1 MKKKRNLIL
10 SVFIGL
16 NAFAWAQPAQR
27 TFLPPTMGWSSWN
40 TFALNISDKIIE
52 GQADA
57 MVKTGLKAA
66 GYEYINIDDGFWE
79 GRGKDGQLIINRKR
93 FPNGMRAVADYIHK
107 LGLKAGMYSDAGDNA
122 CGSQDGTR
130 AYGVGI
136 GLAGYEAQD
145 IKTYLQDWDYDFI
158 KVDYCGGIHM
168 GLDEREQYTKISNE
182 IRKIEKET
190 GRRLVFNICRW
201 AYPGTWVSDIA
212 DSWRTTGDIYD
223 AWASVKS
230 IVKENLYLQAYTGG
244 GHYNDMDMLEI
255 GRSLNENEE
264 RTHMA
269 YWCIASSP
277 MLIGCDMTKLR
288 ESSLALLKNKDLI
301 AMNQDVLGIGA
312 PVVQRKGDVYVVAK
326 DMEQLHGSKRAV
338 VVMNLTD
345 SEQTISVDLAK
356 LELSDK
362 ILVHDCFTGKDQKLK
377 AAKKG
382 EMQLFE
388 VTIPAHGSQ
397 AYFMTG
403 KRIAKKRYEAEESW
417 MHNYQELRNL
427 KTAKFAESKDASG
440 GAFAEFV
447 GGNMQNYIEWR
458 NVWADRDGTYTM
470 TIAYASTENR
480 SADITVNGV
489 TKNNVAMPKG
499 TAWNKEFRTI
509 DVPVTLKRGFNTI
522 AIGQDYRF
530 APNIDYMELHD

>member
-345 SEQTISVDLAK
+345 SEQTIRVDLAK

-362 ILVHDCFTGKDQKLK
+362 ILVHDCFTGKDQKIK
-377 AAKKG
+377 AAKKC
-382 EMQLFE
+382 EKQMFE

-403 KRIAKKRYEAEESW
+403 KRIAKTRYEAEESW

-530 APNIDYMELHD
+530 APNIDYMELHQ

>member
-57 MVKTGLKAA
+57 MVKQGLKAA

-201 AYPGTWVSDIA
+201 AYPGTWVSNIA

-312 PVVQRKGDVYVVAK
+312 PVVQREGDVYVVAK

-345 SEQTISVDLAK
+345 SEQKISVDLAK

-362 ILVHDCFTGKDQKLK
+362 ILVHDCFTGKDLKLK
-377 AAKKG
+377 AAKKC
-382 EMQLFE
+382 EKQMFE

-403 KRIAKKRYEAEESW
+403 KRIAKTRYEAEESW

-530 APNIDYMELHD
+530 APNIDYMELHQ

>member
-52 GQADA
+52 NQADA
-57 MVKTGLKAA
+57 MVKTGLKDV
-66 GYEYINIDDGFWE
+66 GYQYINIDDGFWE

-288 ESSLALLKNKDLI
+288 ESSLTLLKNKDLI

-312 PVVQRKGDVYVVAK
+312 PVVQREGDVYVVAK

-345 SEQTISVDLAK
+345 SEQKISVDLAK

-382 EMQLFE
+382 EKQLFE

-489 TKNNVAMPKG
+489 MKNNIAMPKG
-499 TAWNKEFRTI
+499 TAWNKDFRTV

-522 AIGQDYRF
+522 SIGQDYRF

>member
-40 TFALNISDKIIE
+40 TFALNISEKIIE
-52 GQADA
+52 DQADA

-230 IVKENLYLQAYTGG
+230 IVEENLYLQAYTGG

-312 PVVQRKGDVYVVAK
+312 PVVQREGDVYVVAK

-338 VVMNLTD
+338 VVMNLSD
-345 SEQTISVDLAK
+345 SEQKISVDLAK

-377 AAKKG
+377 VAKKG
-382 EMQLFE
+382 EKQLFE

-403 KRIAKKRYEAEESW
+403 KRIAKTRYEAEESW

-427 KTAKFAESKDASG
+427 KTANYAQSTEASG
-440 GAFAEFV
+440 GAYVYNV
-447 GGNMQNYIEWR
+447 GGNARNYMEWR
-458 NVWADRDGTYTM
+458 NVWADHDGNYIM
-470 TIAYASTENR
+470 TIRYASKDKRE
-480 SADITVNGV
+480 ADICVNGV
-489 TKNNVAMPKG
+489 MMSNVAMPKG
-499 TAWNKEFRTI
+499 TSWDKDFCTV

-522 AIGQDYRF
+522 SIGQDYGF
-530 APNIDYMELHD
+530 APNIDCMDLHQ

>member
-52 GQADA
+52 DQADA

-312 PVVQRKGDVYVVAK
+312 PVVQREGDVYVVAK

-345 SEQTISVDLAK
+345 SEQTIQVDLAK

-382 EMQLFE
+382 EKQLFE

-522 AIGQDYRF
+522 AIGQDYGF
-530 APNIDYMELHD
+530 APNIDYMELHQ

>member
-40 TFALNISDKIIE
+40 TFALNISEKIIE
-52 GQADA
+52 NQADA

-93 FPNGMRAVADYIHK
+93 FPNGMRVVADYIHK

-312 PVVQRKGDVYVVAK
+312 PVVQREGDVYVVAK

-345 SEQTISVDLAK
+345 SEQKISVDLAK

-382 EMQLFE
+382 EKQLFE

>member
-40 TFALNISDKIIE
+40 TFALNISEKIIE
-52 GQADA
+52 NQADA

-66 GYEYINIDDGFWE
+66 GYEYINIDDGFWN
-79 GRGKDGQLIINRKR
+79 GRGKDGQLIINRER

-312 PVVQRKGDVYVVAK
+312 PVVQREGDVYVVAK

-345 SEQTISVDLAK
+345 SEQKISVDLAK

-362 ILVHDCFTGKDQKLK
+362 ILVHDCFTGKDLKLK

-382 EMQLFE
+382 EKQLFE

-397 AYFMTG
+397 AYFMMG

>member
-27 TFLPPTMGWSSWN
+27 MFLPPTMGWSSWN
-40 TFALNISDKIIE
+40 TFALNISEKIIE
-52 GQADA
+52 NQADA
-57 MVKTGLKAA
+57 MVKTGLKDV
-66 GYEYINIDDGFWE
+66 GYQYINIDDGFWE

-130 AYGVGI
+130 AYGIGI

-345 SEQTISVDLAK
+345 SEQTIRVDLAK

-362 ILVHDCFTGKDQKLK
+362 ILVHDCFTGKDQKIK
-377 AAKKG
+377 AAKKC
-382 EMQLFE
+382 EKQMFE

-403 KRIAKKRYEAEESW
+403 KRIAKTRYEAEESW
-417 MHNYQELRNL
+417 MHNYQELKNL

>member
-57 MVKTGLKAA
+57 MVKQGLKAA

-201 AYPGTWVSDIA
+201 AYPGTWVSNIA

-312 PVVQRKGDVYVVAK
+312 PVVQREGDVYVVAK

-345 SEQTISVDLAK
+345 SEQKISVDLAK

-362 ILVHDCFTGKDQKLK
+362 ILVHDCFTGKDLKLK

-382 EMQLFE
+382 EKQLFE

-499 TAWNKEFRTI
+499 TAWNKDFRTV

>member
-40 TFALNISDKIIE
+40 TFALNISEKIIE
-52 GQADA
+52 DQADA

-230 IVKENLYLQAYTGG
+230 IVEENLYLQAYTGG

-312 PVVQRKGDVYVVAK
+312 PVVQREGDVYVVAK

-345 SEQTISVDLAK
+345 TEQTISVDLAK

-382 EMQLFE
+382 EKQLFE
-388 VTIPAHGSQ
+388 VIIPAHGSQ

-403 KRIAKKRYEAEESW
+403 KRIAKTRYEAEESW

-427 KTAKFAESKDASG
+427 KTANYAQSTEASG
-440 GAFAEFV
+440 GAYVYNV
-447 GGNMQNYIEWR
+447 GGNARNYMEWR
-458 NVWADRDGTYTM
+458 NVWADHDGNYIM
-470 TIAYASTENR
+470 TIRYASKDKRE
-480 SADITVNGV
+480 ADICVNGV
-489 TKNNVAMPKG
+489 MMSNVAMPKG
-499 TAWNKEFRTI
+499 TSWDKDFRTV

-522 AIGQDYRF
+522 SIGQDYGF
-530 APNIDYMELHD
+530 APNIDCMDLHQ

>member
-57 MVKTGLKAA
+57 MVKQGLKDV
-66 GYEYINIDDGFWE
+66 GYQYINIDDGFWE

-312 PVVQRKGDVYVVAK
+312 PVVQREGDVYVVAK

-345 SEQTISVDLAK
+345 SEQKISVDLAK

-382 EMQLFE
+382 EKQLFE

-458 NVWADRDGTYTM
+458 NVWADHDGNYIM
-470 TIAYASTENR
+470 TIRYASKDKRE
-480 SADITVNGV
+480 ADICVNGV
-489 TKNNVAMPKG
+489 MMSNVAMPKG
-499 TAWNKEFRTI
+499 TSWDKDFRTV

-522 AIGQDYRF
+522 SIGQDYGF
-530 APNIDYMELHD
+530 APNIDCMDLHQ

>member
-40 TFALNISDKIIE
+40 TFALNISEKIIE
-52 GQADA
+52 NQADA
-57 MVKTGLKAA
+57 MVKTGLKDV
-66 GYEYINIDDGFWE
+66 GYQYINIDDGFWE

-145 IKTYLQDWDYDFI
+145 IRTYLYDWDYDFI

-312 PVVQRKGDVYVVAK
+312 PVVQREGDVYVVAK

-345 SEQTISVDLAK
+345 SEQKISVDLAK

-362 ILVHDCFTGKDQKLK
+362 ILVHDCFTGKDLKLK

-382 EMQLFE
+382 EKQLFE

-489 TKNNVAMPKG
+489 TKNNIAMPKG
-499 TAWNKEFRTI
+499 TAWNKDFRTV

-522 AIGQDYRF
+522 SIGQDYGF
-530 APNIDYMELHD
+530 APNIDCMDLHQ

>member
-40 TFALNISDKIIE
+40 TFALNISEKIIE
-52 GQADA
+52 DQADA

-312 PVVQRKGDVYVVAK
+312 PVVQREGDVYVVAK

-345 SEQTISVDLAK
+345 SEQKISVDLAK

-382 EMQLFE
+382 EKQLFE

-403 KRIAKKRYEAEESW
+403 KRIAKTRYEAEESW

-427 KTAKFAESKDASG
+427 KTANYAQSTEASG
-440 GAFAEFV
+440 GAYVYNV
-447 GGNMQNYIEWR
+447 GGNARNYMEWR
-458 NVWADRDGTYTM
+458 NVWADHDGNYIM
-470 TIAYASTENR
+470 TIRYASKDKRE
-480 SADITVNGV
+480 ADICVNGV
-489 TKNNVAMPKG
+489 MMSNVAMPKG
-499 TAWNKEFRTI
+499 TSWDKDFCTV

-522 AIGQDYRF
+522 SIGQDYGF
-530 APNIDYMELHD
+530 APNIDCMDLHQ

>member
-40 TFALNISDKIIE
+40 TFALNISEKIIE
-52 GQADA
+52 NQADA
-57 MVKTGLKAA
+57 MVKTGLKDV
-66 GYEYINIDDGFWE
+66 GYQYINIDDGFWE

-93 FPNGMRAVADYIHK
+93 FPNGMRVVADYIHK

-312 PVVQRKGDVYVVAK
+312 PVVQREGDVYVVAK

-338 VVMNLTD
+338 VVINLTD
-345 SEQTISVDLAK
+345 SEQKISVDLAK

-382 EMQLFE
+382 EKQLFE

-403 KRIAKKRYEAEESW
+403 KRIAKTCYEAEESW

-427 KTAKFAESKDASG
+427 KTANYAQSTEASG
-440 GAFAEFV
+440 GAYVYNV
-447 GGNMQNYIEWR
+447 GGNARNYMEWR

>member
-40 TFALNISDKIIE
+40 TFALNISEKIIE
-52 GQADA
+52 DQADA

-223 AWASVKS
+223 AWASVKN
-230 IVKENLYLQAYTGG
+230 IVEENLYLQAYTGG

-312 PVVQRKGDVYVVAK
+312 PVVQREGDVYVVAK

-338 VVMNLTD
+338 VVMNLSD
-345 SEQTISVDLAK
+345 SEQKISVDLAK

-382 EMQLFE
+382 EKQLFE

-403 KRIAKKRYEAEESW
+403 KRIAKTRYEAEESW

-427 KTAKFAESKDASG
+427 KTANYAQSTEASG
-440 GAFAEFV
+440 GAYVYNV
-447 GGNMQNYIEWR
+447 GGNARNYMEWR
-458 NVWADRDGTYTM
+458 NVWADHDGNYIM
-470 TIAYASTENR
+470 TIRYASKDKRE
-480 SADITVNGV
+480 ADICVNGV
-489 TKNNVAMPKG
+489 MMSNVAMPKG
-499 TAWNKEFRTI
+499 TSWDKDFRTV

-522 AIGQDYRF
+522 SIGQDYGF
-530 APNIDYMELHD
+530 APNIDCMDLHQ

>member
-57 MVKTGLKAA
+57 MVKQGLKDV
-66 GYEYINIDDGFWE
+66 GYQYINIDDGFWE

-312 PVVQRKGDVYVVAK
+312 PVVQREGDVYVVAK

-345 SEQTISVDLAK
+345 SEQKISVDLAK

-382 EMQLFE
+382 EKQLFE

-403 KRIAKKRYEAEESW
+403 KRIAKTRYEAEESW

-427 KTAKFAESKDASG
+427 KTANYAQSTEASG
-440 GAFAEFV
+440 GAYVYNV
-447 GGNMQNYIEWR
+447 GGNARNYMEWR
-458 NVWADRDGTYTM
+458 NVWADHDGNYIM
-470 TIAYASTENR
+470 TIRYASKDKRE
-480 SADITVNGV
+480 ADICVNGV
-489 TKNNVAMPKG
+489 MMSNVAMPKG
-499 TAWNKEFRTI
+499 TSWDKDFCTV

-522 AIGQDYRF
+522 SIGQDYGF
-530 APNIDYMELHD
+530 APNIDCMDLHQ

>member
-57 MVKTGLKAA
+57 MVKQGLKAA

-201 AYPGTWVSDIA
+201 AYPGTWVSNIA

-312 PVVQRKGDVYVVAK
+312 PVVQREGDVYVVAK

-345 SEQTISVDLAK
+345 SEQKISVDLAK

-362 ILVHDCFTGKDQKLK
+362 ILVHDCFTGKDLKLK

-382 EMQLFE
+382 EKQLFE

-530 APNIDYMELHD
+530 APNIDYMELHQ

>member
-40 TFALNISDKIIE
+40 TFALNISEKIIE
-52 GQADA
+52 DQADA

-312 PVVQRKGDVYVVAK
+312 PVVQREGDVYVVAK

-345 SEQTISVDLAK
+345 SEQKISVDLAK

-382 EMQLFE
+382 EKQLFE

-403 KRIAKKRYEAEESW
+403 KRIAKTRYEAEESW

-427 KTAKFAESKDASG
+427 KTANYAQSTEASG
-440 GAFAEFV
+440 GAYVYNV
-447 GGNMQNYIEWR
+447 GGNARNYMEWR
-458 NVWADRDGTYTM
+458 NVWADHDGNYIM
-470 TIAYASTENR
+470 TIRYASKDKRE
-480 SADITVNGV
+480 ADICVNGV
-489 TKNNVAMPKG
+489 MMSNVAMPKG
-499 TAWNKEFRTI
+499 TSWDKDFRTV

-522 AIGQDYRF
+522 SIGQDYGF
-530 APNIDYMELHD
+530 APNIDCMDLHQ

>member
-40 TFALNISDKIIE
+40 TFALNISEKIIE
-52 GQADA
+52 DQADA

-312 PVVQRKGDVYVVAK
+312 PVVQREGDVYVVAK

-345 SEQTISVDLAK
+345 SEQKISVDLAK

-382 EMQLFE
+382 EKQLFE

-403 KRIAKKRYEAEESW
+403 KRIAKTRYEAEESW

-427 KTAKFAESKDASG
+427 KTANYAQSTEASG
-440 GAFAEFV
+440 GAYVYNV
-447 GGNMQNYIEWR
+447 GGNARNYMEWR

-522 AIGQDYRF
+522 AIGQDYGF
-530 APNIDYMELHD
+530 APNIDCMDLHQ

>member
-312 PVVQRKGDVYVVAK
+312 PVVQREGDVYVVAK

-345 SEQTISVDLAK
+345 SEQKISVDLAK

-362 ILVHDCFTGKDQKLK
+362 ILVHDCFTGKDQKIK
-377 AAKKG
+377 AAKKC
-382 EMQLFE
+382 EKQMFE

-403 KRIAKKRYEAEESW
+403 KRIAKTRYEAEESW

>member
-57 MVKTGLKAA
+57 MVKQGLKAA

-312 PVVQRKGDVYVVAK
+312 PVVQREGDVYVVAK

-345 SEQTISVDLAK
+345 SEQKISVDLAK

-382 EMQLFE
+382 EKQLFE

-499 TAWNKEFRTI
+499 TAWNKEFRTV

-522 AIGQDYRF
+522 SIGQDYGF
-530 APNIDYMELHD
+530 APNIDCMDLHQ